1 MIALVNVLL
10 LACIPLAFCLGYG
23 LAAEAIGR
31 QVQKGAVE
39 LDGMR
44 YLCFPSTVPGRKKKH
59 RK

>member
-1 MIALVNVLL
+1 MSLAFVLAM
-10 LACIPLAFCLGYG
+10 ACIPLAFCLGYG

-39 LDGMR
+39 LEGMR
-44 YLCFPSTVPGRKKKH
+44 YLCFPSTVPGRKKKR